1 MRRNAR
7 NQNIAIA
14 PFGAVIRVLQ
24 AFERVHQ

>member
-14 PFGAVIRVLQ
+14 PFGAVTRILQ
-24 AFERVHQ
+24 TLAGDNL